1 MGRSTASLGGMTDDD
16 DRGFFADVNGV
27 HMYYERHGQGSP
39 VVLIH
44 GGVMT
49 IPLSWSGLIPLL
61 ADHHEVIALELQG
74 HGRTADLD
82 RDFTP
87 ANNAADVAALL
98 DHLDLANAAVI
109 GHSTGAAVALEMAVH
124 HGPTVSKCVA
134 LSGSVKAEA
143 AIPEFEDMDALLAS
157 GRVPTPEE
165 MSAMQQD
172 YQRLSPTPGNWAA
185 FHQKIATSNDGSG
198 WTDEQLAEIQCP
210 VLVVLGD
217 LDFVQLGHLT
227 QVQRLI
233 AGSQV
238 AVLPGTTHTQVPTRT
253 DLLLPILTAFL

>member
-1 MGRSTASLGGMTDDD
+1 MTDDE
-16 DRGFFADVNGV
+16 DRGHYADVNGV

-61 ADHHEVIALELQG
+61 SESHEVIALELQG
-74 HGRTADLD
+74 HGRTTDIE

-87 ANNAADVAALL
+87 ANNAADVTALL
-98 DHLDLANAAVI
+98 DQLGIEKAVII
-109 GHSTGAAVALEMAVH
+109 GHSTGAAVALEMTIN
-124 HGPTVSKCVA
+124 HGSKVSKCVA
-134 LSGSVKAEA
+134 LSGSVKADA
-143 AIPEFEDMDALLAS
+143 AIPEFADMDALLAS
-157 GRVPTPEE
+157 GRVPTAEE
-165 MSAMQQD
+165 MSAMEQD
-172 YQRLSPTPGNWAA
+172 YQRLSPTPENWEA
-185 FHQKIATSNDGSG
+185 FHHKIATSDDGSG
-198 WTDEQLAEIQCP
+198 WTDEQLAGIQCL

-227 QVQRLI
+227 QVQQLI
-233 AGSQV
+233 PGSQV

-253 DLLLPILTAFL
+253 DLLGPILQAFL

>member
-1 MGRSTASLGGMTDDD
+1 MTHDNS
-16 DRGFFADVNGV
+16 GQYADVNGV

-61 ADHHEVIALELQG
+61 AERHEVIAVELQG
-74 HGRTADLD
+74 HGRTADID
-82 RDFTP
+82 QDFTP
-87 ANNAADVAALL
+87 ANNAVDVTALL
-98 DHLDLANAAVI
+98 DCLGIAHAAII
-109 GHSTGAAVALEMAVH
+109 GHSTGAAVALEMAINH
-124 HGPTVSKCVA
+124 RAKVSKCVA

-143 AIPEFEDMDALLAS
+143 AIPEFADMDALLAS
-157 GRVPTPEE
+157 GRIPTAEE
-165 MSAMQQD
+165 MTAMQQD
-172 YQRLSPTPGNWAA
+172 YQRLSPTPDNWEA
-185 FHQKIATSNDGSG
+185 FHQKIATSDDGSG
-198 WTDEQLAEIQCP
+198 WTDDQLAEIECP

-233 AGSQV
+233 PGSEV
-238 AVLPGTTHTQVPTRT
+238 GVLPGTTHTQVPTRT
-253 DLLLPILTAFL
+253 DLLAPMLTAFL